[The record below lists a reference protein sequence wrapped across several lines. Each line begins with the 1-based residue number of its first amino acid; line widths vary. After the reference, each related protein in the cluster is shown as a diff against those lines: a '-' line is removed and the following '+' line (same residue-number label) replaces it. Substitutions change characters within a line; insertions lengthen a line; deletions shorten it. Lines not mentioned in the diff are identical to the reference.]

1 MDTTIRNLD
10 EETYR
15 RLKAHAALNG
25 QTIGE
30 ALNQAMRA
38 YLSSEQ
44 EVEKTGRFTDLP
56 HEDLGEGNED
66 LSDRVDE
73 ILYGA

>member
-15 RLKAHAALNG
+15 RLKAHAALHG
-25 QTIGE
+25 ETIGE
-30 ALNQAMRA
+30 VLNRAMRA

-44 EVEKTGRFTDLP
+44 GLEKTGRFADLP
-56 HEDLGEGNED
+56 HEDLGEGNEH
-66 LSDRVDE
+66 LSESVDE